1 MAEKLAIH
9 NGESGGGGFL
19 GVVELKSLGQYS
31 LESIPDP
38 PVREFVIRQATYR
51 VDKLLWNR
59 EKQEV

>member
-1 MAEKLAIH
+1 MAEKLGIH

-51 VDKLLWNR
+51 VDKLL
-59 EKQEV
+59 